1 MIGELVNVLTEDKV
15 YLDGLFTASEHAPS
29 TDIDAAILVHGL
41 SGNFYKSRLL
51 KHFANVLNSIGIS
64 TVLINT
70 RGHDYLNSTQ
80 RMGRAST
87 LGAAVEIID
96 ECKHDLFAWC
106 EFLKS
111 RQRDQ
116 LMLLGHSLGGIK
128 SLYAQAHLPHEN
140 VKRVAA
146 LSSTKLSYD
155 SLMGSS
161 GGDKFAYWLNRAQM
175 MVAEGKGEEWMF
187 VTFPFATWMSA
198 IAYLAKYGDG
208 DKNNWMNFMNQISI
222 PVFAAFG
229 QRELEHNPAFSAMK
243 QDLANVDQPN
253 FTIDIV
259 PNADHFYSA
268 CFDEA
273 SNRLLNWLKI

>member
-116 LMLLGHSLGGIK
+116 LMLLGHSLGGICLLYTSPSPRDRQK
-128 SLYAQAHLPHEN
+128 SRMP
-140 VKRVAA
+140 
-146 LSSTKLSYD
+146 SS
-155 SLMGSS
+155 
-161 GGDKFAYWLNRAQM
+161 A
-175 MVAEGKGEEWMF
+175 
-187 VTFPFATWMSA
+187 
-198 IAYLAKYGDG
+198 
-208 DKNNWMNFMNQISI
+208 
-222 PVFAAFG
+222 
-229 QRELEHNPAFSAMK
+229 
-243 QDLANVDQPN
+243 
-253 FTIDIV
+253 
-259 PNADHFYSA
+259 
-268 CFDEA
+268 
-273 SNRLLNWLKI
+273 